1 MEKQLTKPKIEDTA
15 IEATQDSK
23 VFFNTEGKL
32 ITLDDLTI
40 PEFSECNNCAIRRRC
55 PVFEEGSHCR
65 LEEAMVYDAVRNIT
79 LEHDQDVTVAFKL
92 TLFDYLINLVLHHRV
107 QRLGATIDFGVLL
120 HDDNMRDLLD
130 KYVKMTTSISRRYM
144 EGLKELGLTPREKGR
159 MGKGKKTAGTIILQQ
174 HMARVI
180 EEEKK
185 EIEEEKEKDKNDANV
200 TDRSD

>member
-1 MEKQLTKPKIEDTA
+1 MKVMEEEKTKPKIGDA
-15 IEATQDSK
+15 IEAVPDNK
-23 VFFNTEGKL
+23 VFFNSEGAL
-32 ITLDDLTI
+32 ITLDDLSI

-65 LEEAMVYDAVRNIT
+65 IEEAMVYDAVRNIA
-79 LEHDQDVTVAFKL
+79 LEHDQDITVAFKL

-144 EGLKELGLTPREKGR
+144 EGLKEMGLTPREKSR
-159 MGKGKKTAGTIILQQ
+159 MNTNKKSSGTIILAQ
-174 HMARVI
+174 HMTKVL

-185 EIEEEKEKDKNDANV
+185 ERDEEIKQDADA

>member
-1 MEKQLTKPKIEDTA
+1 MTVMGNEVTKPKIEDVVETNV
-15 IEATQDSK
+15 DDK
-23 VFFNTEGKL
+23 VFFNQDGAL

-40 PEFSECNNCAIRRRC
+40 PDFSECNNCAIRRRC
-55 PVFEEGSHCR
+55 PVYEESSHCR

-144 EGLKELGLTPREKGR
+144 EGLKEMGLTPREKGR
-159 MGKGKKTAGTIILQQ
+159 MGKSNPKSGTIILSQYL
-174 HMARVI
+174 ARVV

-185 EIEEEKEKDKNDANV
+185 ELIEEKEKDADAAN
-200 TDRSD
+200 R

>member
-1 MEKQLTKPKIEDTA
+1 MKVMGKELTKPKIEDIVTA
-15 IEATQDSK
+15 TVDNK
-23 VFFNTEGKL
+23 VFVDSEGQL

-40 PEFSECNNCAIRRRC
+40 PDFSECNNCAIKRRC
-55 PVFEEGSHCR
+55 PVFKEGSHCR
-65 LEEAMVYDAVRNIT
+65 VEEAMVYDATRNIA

-130 KYVKMTTSISRRYM
+130 KYVKMTTSISRRYV
-144 EGLKELGLTPREKGR
+144 EGLKEMGLTPREKSR
-159 MGKGKKTAGTIILQQ
+159 MNVGKKSSGTIILAQ
-174 HMARVI
+174 HMAKVI

-185 EIEEEKEKDKNDANV
+185 EIEEEKKTDADATHRPN
-200 TDRSD
+200 

>member
-1 MEKQLTKPKIEDTA
+1 MKVMGKELTKPKIEDA
-15 IEATQDSK
+15 LDVNIDNK
-23 VFFNTEGKL
+23 VFFNSEGAL

-40 PEFSECNNCAIRRRC
+40 PDFSECNNCAIKRRC
-55 PVFEEGSHCR
+55 PVYKEGSHCQV
-65 LEEAMVYDAVRNIT
+65 EEAMVYDATRNIT
-79 LEHDQDVTVAFKL
+79 LEHDQDVTIAFKL

-144 EGLKELGLTPREKGR
+144 EGLKEMGLTPREKSR
-159 MGKGKKTAGTIILQQ
+159 MATGKKSSGTIILAQ
-174 HMARVI
+174 HMAKVI

-185 EIEEEKEKDKNDANV
+185 EIEEEKKTDA
-200 TDRSD
+200 DAAHRSS

>member
-1 MEKQLTKPKIEDTA
+1 MKAMGKQLTKPKIEDA
-15 IEATQDSK
+15 VEATTDNK

-55 PVFEEGSHCR
+55 PAFKEGSHCR
-65 LEEAMVYDAVRNIT
+65 LEEAMVFDAVRNIT

-144 EGLKELGLTPREKGR
+144 EGLKEMGLTPREKGR
-159 MGKGKKTAGTIILQQ
+159 MGKGRKTAGTIILQQ
-174 HMARVI
+174 HMAKVI
-180 EEEKK
+180 EEEEKDK
-185 EIEEEKEKDKNDANV
+185 EKEKDADAA
-200 TDRSD
+200 DRSD